1 MQHRQL
7 WTSLRKNL
15 KLFIKPDINMKTS
28 TFSITRI
35 SALTLLSVILI
46 AGTAL
51 KAQNAD
57 NILLKDYRPVSIYK
71 IPVSHI
77 ERAAYPIIDVHTHVY
92 AKNDAEVKEW
102 IKTMDACGIEKVV
115 VLTQSSGAT
124 FDSIVRLYSKYSNR
138 FAVWCGF
145 DYTGYDKPGYG
156 PEAVKELERCFKMG
170 AKGVGE
176 EGDKGL
182 GLFYNPVQAWGMHFD
197 DPRMK
202 PLFAKCA
209 ELGMPVNIHVADP
222 IWMYEKIDST
232 NDGLMN
238 AQTWRVDMT
247 KPGII
252 GFDALLQT
260 LENAVKNNPKTI
272 FIACHFA
279 NLNHDMERLGKL
291 FDKYPNFYA
300 DISARY
306 AESAPIPKYMAAFYE
321 KYQDKLLYGTD
332 MTFDPAMYRTTFRI
346 LESNDEHFYATDLF
360 GYHWALNGFGLPK
373 NILKKIYHDNAARI
387 LK

>member
-1 MQHRQL
+1 MKPNIL
-7 WTSLRKNL
+7 SLGRNSAIL
-15 KLFIKPDINMKTS
+15 VLISFMTVSNM
-28 TFSITRI
+28 
-35 SALTLLSVILI
+35 LT
-46 AGTAL
+46 
-51 KAQNAD
+51 AQNAD
-57 NILLKDYRPVSIYK
+57 NILVKNFRPVSIYK
-71 IPVSHI
+71 IPVTHV
-77 ERAAYPIIDVHTHVY
+77 ERAAYPIFDVHSHDY
-92 AKNDAEVKEW
+92 ARTDDDVAQWVK
-102 IKTMDACGIEKVV
+102 IMDACGIEKTVI
-115 VLTQSSGAT
+115 LAMASGAK
-124 FDSIVRLYSKYSNR
+124 FDSIVRKYSKYGNR
-138 FAVWCGF
+138 FEIWCGF

-156 PEAVKELERCFKMG
+156 PAAVKELERCYKMG

-182 GLFYNPVQAWGMHFD
+182 GLFFNEPVQAWGMHFD

-202 PLFAKCA
+202 PLFEKCA
-209 ELGMPVNIHVADP
+209 QLKMPVNIHVADP

-238 AQTWRVDMT
+238 AQDWRIDMT

-252 GFDALLQT
+252 GFDALIQT
-260 LENAVKNNPKTI
+260 LENAVKNNPKTT

-279 NLNHDMERLGKL
+279 NLNHDMAKLGVL

-306 AESAPIPKYMAAFYE
+306 AESAPIPRYMKTFYE
-321 KYQDKLLYGTD
+321 KYQDRLLYGTD
-332 MTFDPAMYRTTFRI
+332 MGFDTAMYRTTFRI
-346 LESNDEHFYATDLF
+346 LESNDEHFYEINLF

-373 NILKKIYHDNAARI
+373 EILKKVYHDNAVRI